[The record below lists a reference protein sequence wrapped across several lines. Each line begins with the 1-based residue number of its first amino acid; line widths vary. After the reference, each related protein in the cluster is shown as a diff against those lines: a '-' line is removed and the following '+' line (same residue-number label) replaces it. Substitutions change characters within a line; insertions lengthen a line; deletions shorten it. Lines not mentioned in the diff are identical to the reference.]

1 VIKESDLAQG
11 QEEGRKRRR
20 DPVPIVV
27 AVYHREED
35 TRAMFKQLA
44 KVTDNYS
51 LIIVNNG
58 FDDARF
64 LRKLKPAHY
73 IENEANT
80 GAIRP
85 INQGLEVAE
94 GEYIAVLHNDLLIFD
109 EGWLDHIIDF
119 MERKPE
125 VGLVGLAGR
134 HSINADGSLDLE
146 TTVVKMRGYPLSYK
160 PTWRFTEVA
169 TIDGLGWVMR
179 NRGFRLEEGFGLMHF
194 YDLDLSLQYVDA
206 GYRIYSAAVDIQHLA
221 EFKDRSTRTKD
232 EYLKRVGG
240 DDEAYYEEVREMFRA
255 KWEHLLPITRG
266 FQDEA
271 YAFNRIQD
279 LEEFNKGLI
288 KDNEA
293 KEFEI
298 IKASKHIFKV
308 EKLIGDM
315 QAEMQRMQR
324 HIEKLEKRLAD
335 ESAKHMRHHWRQRV
349 AQKARANPITADS
362 GPFTK
367 LVFYVRTEGLMTTSK
382 RATSFARR
390 KLGRG

>member
-1 VIKESDLAQG
+1 MADK
-11 QEEGRKRRR
+11 QERKRRR

-35 TRAMFKQLA
+35 TCAMFKQLR

-58 FDDARF
+58 FDDPRF
-64 LRKLKPAHY
+64 LRKLKPIHY

-85 INQGLEVAE
+85 INQGLEVAK

-109 EGWLDHIIDF
+109 EGWLDHIIEF
-119 MERKPE
+119 MERKQD

-146 TTVVKMRGYPLSYK
+146 TTIVKMRGYPLSYK

-179 NRGFRLEEGFGLMHF
+179 NRGIRLEESFGLMHF
-194 YDLDLSLQYVDA
+194 YDLDLSLQYIDA

-221 EFKDRSTRTKD
+221 EFKDRSTRTKI

-240 DDEAYYEEVREMFRA
+240 DDEAYYEEVREMFRK

-271 YAFNRIQD
+271 YAFNRIKD
-279 LEEFNKGLI
+279 LEKYREGLE
-288 KDNEA
+288 KDNKA
-293 KEFEI
+293 KEKEI
-298 IKASKHIFKV
+298 SKASKHIFKI
-308 EKLIGDM
+308 ENEIGAKSADI
-315 QAEMQRMQR
+315 QRMQK
-324 HIEKLEKRLAD
+324 HIQKLEKLLAE

-349 AQKARANPITADS
+349 AQKAHANPITADS
-362 GPFTK
+362 GPFAK
-367 LVFYVRTEGLMTTSK
+367 LLYYVRTEGLMTTAK
-382 RATSFARR
+382 RAASSARR
-390 KLGRG
+390 KVGRG

>member
-1 VIKESDLAQG
+1 MPEKREK
-11 QEEGRKRRR
+11 KRRR
-20 DPVPIVV
+20 NPVPIIV
-27 AVYHREED
+27 AIYHREED
-35 TRAMFKQLA
+35 TRSMFKQLA

-58 FDDARF
+58 FDDTRF

-94 GEYIAVLHNDLLIFD
+94 GEYIAVLHNDLLIFED
-109 EGWLDHIIDF
+109 GWLDHIIEF
-119 MERKPE
+119 MERKPD

-146 TTVVKMRGYPLSYK
+146 TTVVKMRGYPLGYK

-179 NRGFRLEEGFGLMHF
+179 NRGFRLEESFGLMHF
-194 YDLDLSLQYVDA
+194 YDLDLSLQYIDA
-206 GYRIYSAAVDIQHLA
+206 GHRIYSAAVDIQHLA
-221 EFKDRSTRTKD
+221 EFKDRSTRSKS

-271 YAFNRIQD
+271 YAFNRIKD
-279 LEEFNKGLI
+279 LEEFGKRI
-288 KDNEA
+288 EKDNKA
-293 KEFEI
+293 KETEI
-298 IKASKHIFKV
+298 IKASKHIFKI
-308 EKLIGDM
+308 EKEIGAKN
-315 QAEMQRMQR
+315 AEMQNMQE
-324 HIEKLEKRLAD
+324 HIQELRKLLPK
-335 ESAKHMRHHWRQRV
+335 ESEEHARHHRHQRA
-349 AQKARANPITADS
+349 AQKALANPITADS
-362 GPFTK
+362 GSFAK
-367 LVFYVRTEGLMTTSK
+367 LLFYVKTEGLMTTAK
-382 RATSFARR
+382 RAASSARR
-390 KLGRG
+390 KVGRG

>member
-1 VIKESDLAQG
+1 LAQR
-11 QEEGRKRRR
+11 QEGKRRR
-20 DPVPIVV
+20 DPIPIIV

-35 TRAMFKQLA
+35 TRSMFKQLS

-51 LIIVNNG
+51 LVIVNNG
-58 FDDARF
+58 FDDTHF
-64 LRKLKPAHY
+64 LKKLKPIHY

-179 NRGFRLEEGFGLMHF
+179 NRGFRLEESFGLMHF
-194 YDLDLSLQYVDA
+194 YDLDLSLQYIDA

-221 EFKDRSTRTKD
+221 EFKNRSTRSKS
-232 EYLKRVGG
+232 EYLQKVGG
-240 DDEAYYEEVREMFRA
+240 DDDAYYEKVREKFRA

-271 YAFNRIQD
+271 YAFNRMKD
-279 LEEFNKGLI
+279 LEEYRKGLE
-288 KDNEA
+288 KDNKA
-293 KEFEI
+293 KEVEI
-298 IKASKHIFKV
+298 TKASKHIFKI
-308 EKLIGDM
+308 EKEIGAKN
-315 QAEMQRMQR
+315 AEMERMKK
-324 HIEKLEKRLAD
+324 HIQNLEKRLAE
-335 ESAKHMRHHWRQRV
+335 ESAKHMRHHWRQRM
-349 AQKARANPITADS
+349 AQKAFADPITPYS
-362 GPFTK
+362 GPFAK
-367 LVFYVRTEGLMTTSK
+367 LLFYVRTEGLVTTVK
-382 RATSFARR
+382 RATSYAKR
-390 KLGRG
+390 KVGRG